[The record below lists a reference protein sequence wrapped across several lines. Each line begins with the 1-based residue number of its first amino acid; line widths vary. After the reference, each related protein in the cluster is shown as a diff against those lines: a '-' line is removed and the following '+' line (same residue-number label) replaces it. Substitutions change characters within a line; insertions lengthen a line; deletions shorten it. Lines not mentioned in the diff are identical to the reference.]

1 MALPSYAAFYYARG
15 ALSSINLIASFV
27 MWIMSLVKLRT
38 NKDPARTAFLW
49 QRISFGFF
57 ILFCLFDAA
66 YYLWI
71 PFYRFYGYGAT
82 NSISTALGPLGSL
95 WYNIADILI
104 LMALVRLNNGISIA
118 GAKQSNSL
126 PKILKNISWG
136 AFGILLAL
144 AIALYATSVAF
155 RLIYIVGYSVNLY
168 RLATAFYALMFVGS
182 VFVLAQTIYVFV
194 VARSESHLAQASI
207 YSLVCAILYFMH
219 QLYELVIVT
228 TLTIEGYHLPI
239 TEVVFSLWPMFIILV
254 LIYVLG
260 SQRTSPL
267 WSNAAQQQPAAFMP
281 APAGTQPAPAFYTVN
296 GVTYA
301 VQPPVMQQAC
311 MPPQQPPPQQAYISQ
326 GAAPEQYQ
334 QPYPPQTYQ
343 PPPPN
348 QGMYVVPPEL
358 SAPNSYGHAGQ
369 PQHQAYPGYNAEDHT
384 PSPPSVGGAPPPP
397 APARVA

>member
-1 MALPSYAAFYYARG
+1 MASFPSYAAFYFARG

-57 ILFCLFDAA
+57 SLFCIFDAA

-71 PFYRFYGYGAT
+71 PFYRNYGYGST
-82 NSISTALGPLGSL
+82 NTISTTLGPLGSL

-104 LMALVRLNNGISIA
+104 LMALVRLNNGISIV
-118 GAKQSNSL
+118 GAKQPTSL

-144 AIALYATSVAF
+144 AIALFATSVAF
-155 RLIYIVGYSVNLY
+155 RLIYIYGYSINLY
-168 RLATAFYALMFVGS
+168 RLGTAFYALMFVSS

-207 YSLVCAILYFMH
+207 FSLVCAILYFMH
-219 QLYELVIVT
+219 QLYELIIVT
-228 TLTIEGYHLPI
+228 TLTIEGYYLPI

-254 LIYVLG
+254 LIFVLG
-260 SQRTSPL
+260 SRRTSPL
-267 WSNAAQQQPAAFMP
+267 YSNSAQQQSAAFMP
-281 APAGTQPAPAFYTVN
+281 APAGAQPAFYTVN

-301 VQPPVMQQAC
+301 VQPPVMQQAY
-311 MPPQQPPPQQAYISQ
+311 MPPQHPPQQAYMPQ

-369 PQHQAYPGYNAEDHT
+369 PQHQDYAAYKAEDHT

>member
-1 MALPSYAAFYYARG
+1 MAYFPSYASFYFARG

-27 MWIMSLVKLRT
+27 MWIISLVKLRT

-57 ILFCLFDAA
+57 TLFCIFDAA
-66 YYLWI
+66 YYLWL
-71 PFYRFYGYGAT
+71 PFYRSYGYGSV
-82 NSISTALGPLGSL
+82 NSISSTLGPLGYL

-104 LMALVRLNNGISIA
+104 VMALVRLNNGISIV
-118 GAKQSNSL
+118 GAKQPNSL
-126 PKILKNISWG
+126 PKILKNVSWG
-136 AFGILLAL
+136 AFGILLVLAVAL
-144 AIALYATSVAF
+144 FATSVAIRF
-155 RLIYIVGYSVNLY
+155 TNIYGYSIHLY
-168 RLATAFYALMFVGS
+168 RLGTAFYALMFVSS

-194 VARSESHLAQASI
+194 AARSESHVAEASI
-207 YSLVCAILYFMH
+207 YSLVCAILFFMH
-219 QLYELVIVT
+219 QLYELIIVS
-228 TLTIEGYHLPI
+228 TLTIEGYYLPI

-254 LIYVLG
+254 LIFVLG
-260 SQRTSPL
+260 SRRTSPL
-267 WSNAAQQQPAAFMP
+267 WSNGAQQQSGAFMP

-301 VQPPVMQQAC
+301 VQPPVMQQAY
-311 MPPQQPPPQQAYISQ
+311 MPPQHPPQQAYNPQ
-326 GAAPEQYQ
+326 GGAPEQYQ

-343 PPPPN
+343 APPPN

-369 PQHQAYPGYNAEDHT
+369 PQHQAYAAYKAEDHT